1 MADTTNSAG
10 ADDDIALGDLTEQES
25 NARNRQDPESVLASF
40 REEWQRELEGA
51 QVQKG
56 LCNVSMQ
63 SSPSKEATQG
73 SSSHNK
79 GGLKAVQ
86 SALKDN
92 GSDSGGG
99 IINEGGEGSSEGYG
113 VPNVESS
120 TPMEEVTS
128 DVEAKATEL
137 FKKAVELEQSGRL
150 YEAIQFYRRAM
161 TLVPDIEFRV
171 HHQNMLE
178 WSENYQTQGE
188 GEDTTSEDELDQEE
202 IQDLVF
208 RFQALA
214 SSSQAVCIPQFDQ
227 EAPHIS
233 CLPPEMLERIM
244 HWVVGSDLDM
254 RSLEQ
259 VSRVCQGFYLV
270 ARNPEL
276 WHKACLRIWG
286 LSCGVPGAYGSWR
299 NMFIQRPHPR
309 YNGCY
314 ISRTTYFRSGESS
327 FQDQNYQPW
336 HLVQYYRYLRFF
348 PDGIV
353 SMLTTADEPH
363 AVVSQLRTRDVR
375 NPQVLQGHYCILGS
389 SLSLVLK
396 RRSRERQM
404 NRRKGRRYRGGTTD
418 VAETIFQIEYEIR
431 PVKEHLHWQLVWRTY
446 TIISIYFDD
455 KQNISQIDVSDASKF
470 PPLLFSR
477 VKSYSMTCDSPLT

>member
-25 NARNRQDPESVLASF
+25 NAENQQDPEAVLATF
-40 REEWQRELEGA
+40 RKEWQRELEGA
-51 QVQKG
+51 QVQRG
-56 LCNVSMQ
+56 LCNESMQQSPSKATEVSPNLPKGSLKALQ
-63 SSPSKEATQG
+63 SSPK
-73 SSSHNK
+73 
-79 GGLKAVQ
+79 
-86 SALKDN
+86 KDVD
-92 GSDSGGG
+92 SDSVGAN
-99 IINEGGEGSSEGYG
+99 ISEAGENKDYGEPDVDSSAH
-113 VPNVESS
+113 
-120 TPMEEVTS
+120 MEEVTP
-128 DVEAKATEL
+128 DVETKAAEL

-171 HHQNMLE
+171 HHQNVLE
-178 WSENYQTQGE
+178 WNENYTGQGE
-188 GEDTTSEDELDQEE
+188 RDDSASEDELDHEE
-202 IQDLVF
+202 IQDLVL

-233 CLPPEMLERIM
+233 CLPPEMLECIM

-259 VSRVCQGFYLV
+259 VSHVCQGFYLV

-327 FQDQNYQPW
+327 FQDENYQPW

-353 SMLTTADEPH
+353 TMLTTADEPQV
-363 AVVSQLRTRDVR
+363 VVSQLRTRDVR
-375 NPQVLQGHYCILGS
+375 NPQVLQGHYHILGS
-389 SLSLVLK
+389 GLSLVLK
-396 RRSRERQM
+396 RRSRERQI

-418 VAETIFQIEYEIR
+418 VAETVFQIEYEIR
-431 PVKEHLHWQLVWRTY
+431 PVKDRLHWQLVWRTY
-446 TIISIYFDD
+446 SIISVYYDD
-455 KQNISQIDVSDASKF
+455 KQNISQIDVNDTSKF
-470 PPLLFSR
+470 PPLIFSR
-477 VKSYSMTCDSPLT
+477 VKSYALTSDNPLT